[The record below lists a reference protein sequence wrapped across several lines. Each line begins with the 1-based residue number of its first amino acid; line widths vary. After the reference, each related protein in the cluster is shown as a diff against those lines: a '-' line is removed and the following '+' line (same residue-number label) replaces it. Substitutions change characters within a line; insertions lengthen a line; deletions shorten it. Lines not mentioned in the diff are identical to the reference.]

1 MSDLNGDPY
10 DFHASACA
18 LDKSTL
24 DKPRSL
30 RLPEAFCWLTEAKLV
45 DVLRLDLNF
54 GQAQKIEAQACVI
67 AFLGAPSIDNVV
79 DTAVDPLH
87 YPPCSVVAASRTFG
101 LRSPECC
108 FLQEAQKLLHV
119 RSGNFNKLILSH
131 NTGLVTPAP
140 LVTFP
145 VRVPALSG
153 RMVRRIAIG

>member
-54 GQAQKIEAQACVI
+54 GQTQKIEAQACVI
-67 AFLGAPSIDNVV
+67 AFLGAPPIDNVV
-79 DTAVDPLH
+79 DAAVDPIIHRAPSL
-87 YPPCSVVAASRTFG
+87 PPAVPSV
-101 LRSPECC
+101 C
-108 FLQEAQKLLHV
+108 EAQNAAFCK
-119 RSGNFNKLILSH
+119 RPKNCC
-131 NTGLVTPAP
+131 TC
-140 LVTFP
+140 
-145 VRVPALSG
+145 ALETSTDSF
-153 RMVRRIAIG
+153 